1 MANVSLTT
9 GCADNAQSGFEIKR
23 LIPLNDL
30 YSYVSKCGPDTL
42 SQALNLYIAALESLG
57 LPDAVAA
64 SFLEVEALLAKGR
77 ILQDGGGSDEALDET
92 FCPRFSAM
100 GDGFMRCCEWTYE
113 LLRDAL
119 ECRGRFYGRAG
130 NLGIARARFYID
142 RHYTDP
148 DLMLKD
154 AAAEASMSC
163 SRFSTVFAREVG
175 STFTEYVTNLR
186 VQKARSLLAGTA
198 LRIAQIAAAVGYNDP
213 HYFSWIFRK
222 VSGCTPTEYR
232 EADRQSGEC

>member
-1 MANVSLTT
+1 MLKMNLPSD
-9 GCADNAQSGFEIKR
+9 CEENAQSGFVIKR

-30 YSYVSKCGPDTL
+30 YSYMSKCNPETL
-42 SQALNLYIAALESLG
+42 SQALNLYIAALEGLC

-64 SFLEVEALLAKGR
+64 SYLQVEALLAKAR
-77 ILQDGGGSDEALDET
+77 IMQDCGCGDEPGEPIQ
-92 FCPRFSAM
+92 CPRFSAVS
-100 GDGFMRCCEWTYE
+100 DGFLRCCEWTYE

-119 ECRGRFYGRAG
+119 ECRGQYNGRAG

-142 RHYTDP
+142 RHFTDP

-154 AAAEASMSC
+154 AAAEAGMSC
-163 SRFSTVFAREVG
+163 SRFSTVFAREIG

-186 VQKARSLLAGTA
+186 VEKARSLLAGTT

-222 VSGCTPTEYR
+222 ISGCTPTEYR
-232 EADRQSGEC
+232 DADRQSDEG